1 MEESVKNEVAKGITE
16 IGNKAYDDALRPTLQ
31 SVGGTLG
38 NIVDFLGIATMP
50 LKYWSEKVRLNFAHR
65 LEQYKE
71 KLESVPE
78 DKRCE
83 VPPEIGIPAIQAL
96 PYTTN
101 DDVADLFTDLLINA
115 STIDMI
121 QFAHPSFTE
130 IIKRLSPDEARIIKY
145 LKGRDHICYSDIK
158 GYSKSGKGFNTLFSH
173 ITLIS
178 NVVTLD
184 FPNNENAY
192 MANLVSLGIIYD
204 QDSLYKIDQ
213 TDYDKIKDK
222 IRLDALQQQLVPN
235 VFKSI
240 TQENHF
246 YQVTDF
252 GVLFINACVK

>member
-1 MEESVKNEVAKGITE
+1 MEESVKNEVAKRITE

-101 DDVADLFTDLLINA
+101 DDVADLFTNLLTNA
-115 STIDMI
+115 STFDMI

-130 IIKRLSPDEARIIKY
+130 IIKRLSPDEARIIKN
-145 LKGRDHICYSDIK
+145 LKGRDHICYSNIK
-158 GYSKSGKGFNTLFSH
+158 GYSKSGKGFNTLISH
-173 ITLIS
+173 ISLIS
-178 NVVTLD
+178 NEVALD

-222 IRLDALQQQLVPN
+222 ISLDARQQQLVPN

-240 TQENHF
+240 TQENHY

-252 GVLFINACVK
+252 GKMFINACVK